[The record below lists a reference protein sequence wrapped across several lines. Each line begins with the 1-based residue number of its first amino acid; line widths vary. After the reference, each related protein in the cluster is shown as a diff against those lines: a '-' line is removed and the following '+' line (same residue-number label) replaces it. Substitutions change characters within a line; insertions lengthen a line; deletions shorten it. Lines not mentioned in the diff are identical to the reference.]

1 MVIQPGDLAPGAVL
15 GAQGYVTPPS
25 GLTAEY
31 DSSFTSAATS
41 DGVSYLLLSDN
52 IALAPTPTTASAFYV
67 GEREAFDSSKGR
79 KLVVREII
87 KQAGKKSTLK
97 AKDIKFSDA
106 GSAGIGSSS
115 FIETLTITV
124 KHAKAREVIVLF
136 EDGTVDAI
144 LVLTGK
150 ANESVPHSDAIALA
164 GDIDTH
170 IAAVLSGSTGASGAS
185 GSTGASG

>member
-1 MVIQPGDLAPGAVL
+1 MIRRRSLPIALGTTFVLAVAGIAGAAVVTPPAGTPNLAAMVIQPGDLAPGAVL

-106 GSAGIGSSS
+106 GSAGIGSS
-115 FIETLTITV
+115 
-124 KHAKAREVIVLF
+124 
-136 EDGTVDAI
+136 
-144 LVLTGK
+144 
-150 ANESVPHSDAIALA
+150 
-164 GDIDTH
+164 
-170 IAAVLSGSTGASGAS
+170 
-185 GSTGASG
+185 